1 MTPAG
6 SLNGFIIAAPSSG
19 SGKTFLTLSLLHAFR
34 ARGQNVGSFKVGPDY
49 IDPGFHAA
57 ASGRPC
63 INLDPWAMRAE
74 TIQNN
79 LITTIDGCNLVIGEG
94 VMGLF
99 DGAAGGENSTAD
111 LAEIIGFPIVL
122 VVDASGQAASAA
134 ALVHGF
140 AEYRPTV
147 NLAGVIFNRV
157 GGPRHH
163 DMLLSAMADRPTPV
177 FGCVPRNPDLTLPE
191 RHLGLVL
198 AGEHIGLEAFLERA
212 AAHVAENIDLNALA
226 ALSIRPPSFRGNKS
240 PPIPPLGQRIAVAQ
254 DDAFAFAYPHVL
266 NGWREAGVAIE
277 TFSPL
282 ANEVLPKCDAIY
294 LPGGYP
300 ELHAATLSNNQ
311 NFINGLRTAAKKQIP
326 IFGEC
331 GGYMVLGKGLI
342 DAEGNR
348 HSMSGLLPLETSF
361 AKRRLHLGYRDAVLS
376 TKMPFGAEGNRF
388 RGHEFHYATVLR
400 EDGDEPVFTCW
411 DSMGNSLRNFG
422 RRVGSVSGS
431 FLHLIDRQD
440 KA

>member
-1 MTPAG
+1 VTTADT
-6 SLNGFIIAAPSSG
+6 LNGFIVAAPSSG
-19 SGKTFLTLSLLHAFR
+19 SGKTFLTLSLLFAFS
-34 ARGQNVGSFKVGPDY
+34 ARGRNVGSFKVGPDY

-63 INLDPWAMRAE
+63 INLDPWAMREE
-74 TIQNN
+74 TIQKN
-79 LITTIDGCNLVIGEG
+79 LSTTVDGSDLVIGEG

-99 DGAAGGENSTAD
+99 DGAAGGDGSTAD
-111 LAEIIGFPIVL
+111 LAESIGFPVVL

-140 AEYRPTV
+140 AQYRPTV
-147 NLAGVIFNRV
+147 NVAGVIFNRV
-157 GGPRHH
+157 GGPRHR
-163 DMLLSAMADRPTPV
+163 DMLLSAMADRPTSV
-177 FGCVPRNPDLTLPE
+177 FGCVPRDPDLTLPE

-198 AGEHIGLEAFLERA
+198 ANEHTGLEAFLERA
-212 AAHVAENIDLNALA
+212 AAHVTEHIDLNALA
-226 ALSIRPPSFRGNKS
+226 ALSIQPPTSEGEKS
-240 PPIPPLGQRIAVAQ
+240 PPIPPLGQRIAVAR

-266 NGWREAGVAIE
+266 NGWREAGATIE

-282 ANEVLPKCDAIY
+282 ANEVLPTCDAIY

-300 ELHAATLSNNQ
+300 ELHAATLSANQ
-311 NFINGLRTAAKKQIP
+311 NFMDGLRSAAQKQMP

-331 GGYMVLGKGLI
+331 GGYMMLGEGII
-342 DAEGNR
+342 DAKGDR

-361 AKRRLHLGYRDAVLS
+361 AERRLHLGYRDAILS
-376 TKMPFGAEGNRF
+376 TEMPFGSKGNRF

-400 EDGDEPVFTCW
+400 EDGDEPVFTCR
-411 DSMGNSLRNFG
+411 DSMGNSLSDFG

-440 KA
+440 